1 MTIYALKPAF
11 QGLLRPLVHALAGL
25 GVTANQVTLAAMAG
39 SILVGAVVGWLVHA
53 GNAGSAFLIMPV
65 FLFVRMALNAVDGM
79 LAREHGQKSD
89 LGAFLNELGDV
100 VSDAALYAPFA
111 LVSPFG
117 PLGVGLFIVLAI
129 VSEFAGVTA
138 QSIGA
143 PRGYEGPLGKSDRAF
158 VLGALALWVGLFGLP
173 GWIWPLPWLLS
184 ALLLLTIRNRIV
196 AALGHRRAAS

>member
-11 QGLLRPLVHALAGL
+11 QGLLRPIVGALAAR

-39 SILVGAVVGWLVHA
+39 SLIVGLGVGLAVYQGGHLW
-53 GNAGSAFLIMPV
+53 AFLVMPV

-89 LGAFLNELGDV
+89 LGAFLNEIGDV

-111 LVSPFG
+111 LVAPFG
-117 PLGVGLFIVLAI
+117 PLGIGLFIVLSI

-138 QSIGA
+138 QAIGA

-158 VLGALALWVGLFGLP
+158 VLGALALWVGLFPLP
-173 GWIWPLPWLLS
+173 AWAWPLPYVLC
-184 ALLLLTIRNRIV
+184 AVLLLTIRNRIA
-196 AALGHRRAAS
+196 AALRHRSAA